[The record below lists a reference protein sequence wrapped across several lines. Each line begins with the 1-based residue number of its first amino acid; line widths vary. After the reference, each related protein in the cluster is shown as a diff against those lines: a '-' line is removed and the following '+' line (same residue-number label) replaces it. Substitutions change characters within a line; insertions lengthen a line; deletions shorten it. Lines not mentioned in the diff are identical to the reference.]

1 MNPLGH
7 PIFSLLFLLLEYC
20 FNFDLTRV
28 LVEIMGSENLQVL
41 NKRIVIKKKRI
52 QERIFLMRNSYISIW
67 EMICIYVVN
76 NKEEGKMTP
85 GHDSYLS
92 SILMRVQ
99 RCIKIAIRRI
109 DERTFRE
116 ANTMKLIRIFNN
128 TVMIGRKWTGY
139 LPSH

>member
-1 MNPLGH
+1 
-7 PIFSLLFLLLEYC
+7 
-20 FNFDLTRV
+20 
-28 LVEIMGSENLQVL
+28 
-41 NKRIVIKKKRI
+41 
-52 QERIFLMRNSYISIW
+52 
-67 EMICIYVVN
+67 MICIYVVN
-76 NKEEGKMTP
+76 NKEEGKMTL

-139 LPSH
+139 LPLH